1 MSTQFYT
8 QDQPAT
14 SQPGTRRAPR
24 PHRDGPSWYRIAAV
38 IIGAVAAAALI
49 VLAIS
54 GLTGS
59 SHPAPAPRATASQ
72 PASPAQPSANPAQ
85 PSAPAAN
92 PAQPTTPAVPPS
104 AAVKTLQQQLGQLN
118 YYEGPVDGIMGP
130 QTTAA
135 VKDLQRQAGLP
146 QTGTMNPATQA
157 ALARYLA
164 HGNNQMAGEPAR
176 TTQRPEAGGHHPR
189 PRPLPVHTAPPASPG
204 AVSEGSP
211 NATSTPCSSRFSNG
225 DFIRVSPLGRRIAR
239 RQSRWRQRRGGL
251 RWLTRRSCGKT

>member
-59 SHPAPAPRATASQ
+59 SHPAPAPAPRATASQ
-72 PASPAQPSANPAQ
+72 PASPAQPSAPAANPAQ

-135 VKDLQRQAGLP
+135 IKDLQRQAGLP
-146 QTGTMNPATQA
+146 QTGTMTPATQT

-164 HGNNQMAGEPAR
+164 HGNNQMAG
-176 TTQRPEAGGHHPR
+176 
-189 PRPLPVHTAPPASPG
+189 
-204 AVSEGSP
+204 
-211 NATSTPCSSRFSNG
+211 
-225 DFIRVSPLGRRIAR
+225 
-239 RQSRWRQRRGGL
+239 
-251 RWLTRRSCGKT
+251 

>member
-14 SQPGTRRAPR
+14 SQPAARH

-54 GLTGS
+54 GLTGG

-72 PASPAQPSANPAQ
+72 PASPAQPSAPSANPAQ

-164 HGNNQMAGEPAR
+164 HGNNQMAG
-176 TTQRPEAGGHHPR
+176 
-189 PRPLPVHTAPPASPG
+189 
-204 AVSEGSP
+204 
-211 NATSTPCSSRFSNG
+211 
-225 DFIRVSPLGRRIAR
+225 
-239 RQSRWRQRRGGL
+239 
-251 RWLTRRSCGKT
+251 

>member
-72 PASPAQPSANPAQ
+72 PASPAQPSA
-85 PSAPAAN
+85 PAAN

-104 AAVKTLQQQLGQLN
+104 ASVKTLQQQLGQLN

-130 QTTAA
+130 QTIAA
-135 VKDLQRQAGLP
+135 IKDLQRQAGLP
-146 QTGTMNPATQA
+146 QTGTMTPATQA

-164 HGNNQMAGEPAR
+164 HGKNQMAG
-176 TTQRPEAGGHHPR
+176 
-189 PRPLPVHTAPPASPG
+189 
-204 AVSEGSP
+204 
-211 NATSTPCSSRFSNG
+211 
-225 DFIRVSPLGRRIAR
+225 
-239 RQSRWRQRRGGL
+239 
-251 RWLTRRSCGKT
+251 

>member
-1 MSTQFYT
+1 VSTQFYT

-14 SQPGTRRAPR
+14 SQQDTRRAPR

-54 GLTGS
+54 GLAGS
-59 SHPAPAPRATASQ
+59 SHPAPAPAPRATTSQ

-130 QTTAA
+130 QTIAA
-135 VKDLQRQAGLP
+135 VKDLQRQAGLA
-146 QTGTMNPATQA
+146 QTGAMTPATQA

-164 HGNNQMAGEPAR
+164 HGNNQM
-176 TTQRPEAGGHHPR
+176 GG
-189 PRPLPVHTAPPASPG
+189 
-204 AVSEGSP
+204 
-211 NATSTPCSSRFSNG
+211 
-225 DFIRVSPLGRRIAR
+225 
-239 RQSRWRQRRGGL
+239 
-251 RWLTRRSCGKT
+251 

>member
-1 MSTQFYT
+1 MSTQSCT

-14 SQPGTRRAPR
+14 GQPATGRAPR
-24 PHRDGPSWYRIAAV
+24 PHRGQPSWYRIAA
-38 IIGAVAAAALI
+38 IAIGAVAAAALI

-59 SHPAPAPRATASQ
+59 HPAPAPAPRATASQ
-72 PASPAQPSANPAQ
+72 PASPAQPTAPAANPAQ
-85 PSAPAAN
+85 PTAPAAN

-130 QTTAA
+130 QTIAA

-157 ALARYLA
+157 ALASYLA
-164 HGNNQMAGEPAR
+164 HGNNQMAG
-176 TTQRPEAGGHHPR
+176 
-189 PRPLPVHTAPPASPG
+189 
-204 AVSEGSP
+204 
-211 NATSTPCSSRFSNG
+211 
-225 DFIRVSPLGRRIAR
+225 
-239 RQSRWRQRRGGL
+239 
-251 RWLTRRSCGKT
+251 

>member
-14 SQPGTRRAPR
+14 SQPAARR

-72 PASPAQPSANPAQ
+72 PSAPSANPAQ

-146 QTGTMNPATQA
+146 QTGTMTPATQA

-164 HGNNQMAGEPAR
+164 HGNNQMAG
-176 TTQRPEAGGHHPR
+176 
-189 PRPLPVHTAPPASPG
+189 
-204 AVSEGSP
+204 
-211 NATSTPCSSRFSNG
+211 
-225 DFIRVSPLGRRIAR
+225 
-239 RQSRWRQRRGGL
+239 
-251 RWLTRRSCGKT
+251 